1 MNNKKHNIVKI
12 SENSLRAKFLFKKPI
27 LKNSIFK
34 LGSNN
39 NIIKII
45 KIWITNFTL
54 AEIDFLS
61 SNNPRE
67 KNAIKPNI
75 KEKYILL

>member
-45 KIWITNFTL
+45 KI
-54 AEIDFLS
+54 
-61 SNNPRE
+61 
-67 KNAIKPNI
+67 
-75 KEKYILL
+75 